1 MGAVT
6 AGTKLGHY
14 ECTAA
19 LHDELWL
26 ARSDRGG
33 HFVLRI
39 LTTEQVQ
46 DPKFV
51 RMSDAWGSNELHQA
65 SIAGIEDIAEDKG
78 IHYIATEYVHG
89 EALVQLLA
97 RVEERGKQISL
108 QHVLAI
114 VVAIAEA
121 MHHAHELGIQCSISP
136 AQVLIGYDGVVKV
149 DLGRVGA
156 PPRPA
161 YRPPEQ
167 AAGLATDRR
176 SDVYVIGILLY
187 ECVTLHRLFDT
198 GPGPIARPST
208 LRKGLPSEI
217 EKIVMRALATEASD
231 RYVNAGELRAA
242 LSQFAS
248 KAGMKLGSD
257 SIAAYMKQMFETRE
271 LPWVTGG
278 KPSHASRAFGRAGT
292 RPVGDRAATAAS
304 PARKRKTPAV
314 GAELDT
320 VVQSP
325 DRNFDTSDSTM
336 EGRKFDADDVTN
348 KLPPGGTEDPTGKVA
363 FLNGDNA
370 KTTTAKIPEKN
381 EKKVTNGEAAKTT
394 VKVVSPPS
402 VAAKRA
408 AKPVVVVPSPDGK
421 VAGRLVPVDPTE
433 ETKLPDP
440 DLADETVVSPPPIIE
455 KPAPVKRPVIAK
467 AAAKLPAPTN
477 VPAPPKVAAEREESE
492 GPESE
497 ELRIPTM
504 IATPPPPPLVI
515 TATTVE
521 SGDSTAVVKPLPMP
535 GQRAR
540 RPSTA
545 KALAAAPAS
554 ETTDTDAIA
563 VPGPSRKKILIGA
576 AVAVAI
582 AIPLAIVLWPNPVA
596 EKVKQQA
603 AQPLPPPER
612 PGPIAAGPDPAER
625 QAAEGSAE
633 AAGSSE
639 PTPTEPAPAEPVTEP
654 TPPEP
659 VPPEPAPVEPP
670 PPEPTPGEPKPSVF
684 VPREGSGSAEA
695 PKPKPAPVKA
705 NPKPKPRVAA
715 TKPKPGK
722 KPVTKAPKGPT
733 YDPDSLFLKKK

>member
-1 MGAVT
+1 MVGAVT

-14 ECTAA
+14 ECTTA
-19 LHDELWL
+19 LQDSDLWL

-39 LTTEQVQ
+39 LTAEQVQ

-65 SIAGIEDIAEDKG
+65 SIAGIEDIAEEQG
-78 IHYIATEYVHG
+78 IHYVATEYVHG

-108 QHVLAI
+108 QHILAI
-114 VVAIAEA
+114 AVSIAEA
-121 MHHAHELGIQCSISP
+121 MHHAHELGIQCSITP

-156 PPRPA
+156 APRPA
-161 YRPPEQ
+161 YRSPEQ
-167 AAGLATDRR
+167 AGGLATDRR
-176 SDVYVIGILLY
+176 SDVFVIGILLY
-187 ECVTLHRLFDT
+187 ECVTLHRLFET

-257 SIAAYMKQMFETRE
+257 SLAAYMKQMFEKRE
-271 LPWVTGG
+271 LPWVAGG
-278 KPSHASRAFGRAGT
+278 KPSHASRSFGRAGT

-304 PARKRKTPAV
+304 PARKRTPAA

-336 EGRKFDADDVTN
+336 EGRKFDGDDVTN
-348 KLPPGGTEDPTGKVA
+348 KLPPAGGTEDPTGKVA

-370 KTTTAKIPEKN
+370 KTTTAKIPDKKIPD
-381 EKKVTNGEAAKTT
+381 KKVTNGEAAKTA

-408 AKPVVVVPSPDGK
+408 GKPVVVVPSPEGK
-421 VAGRLVPVDPTE
+421 VAGKLVPVDPTE
-433 ETKLPDP
+433 ETKLPDGE
-440 DLADETVVSPPPIIE
+440 LADETVVSPPPIVE

-467 AAAKLPAPTN
+467 SPAKLPA
-477 VPAPPKVAAEREESE
+477 APQAAKLAAERAESE
-492 GPESE
+492 VEGD

-515 TATTVE
+515 TATTLP

-545 KALAAAPAS
+545 KAAAASPGA
-554 ETTDTDAIA
+554 ETDTDEIVVA
-563 VPGPSRKKILIGA
+563 GPSRKKILIGV

-582 AIPLAIVLWPNPVA
+582 AIPLVIVLWPDAVA
-596 EKVKQQA
+596 EKVAQQKA
-603 AQPLPPPER
+603 VEPEPVVER
-612 PGPIAAGPDPAER
+612 PGPIAAGPDPSER
-625 QAAEGSAE
+625 AAAEGSAE
-633 AAGSSE
+633 AGSSE
-639 PTPTEPAPAEPVTEP
+639 PTEPAPAEP
-654 TPPEP
+654 TPA
-659 VPPEPAPVEPP
+659 EPAPTEPPPTAEPP

-684 VPREGSGSAEA
+684 VPRDSGSGSGSAEA

-705 NPKPKPRVAA
+705 TPKPKPRVAA

-722 KPVTKAPKGPT
+722 KPVTKTPKGPT